1 MRAISKQ
8 IQRNIHSLLQKGIST
23 RQVAKRCNVSQSTV
37 QRLQSH
43 NPINVNKPPQGRPKK
58 LSAQDEHAC
67 IRAIT
72 SGQLET
78 AAAVTQQLCETGV
91 TVSSHTVRRTLK
103 KAGLKATEKIRKPK
117 LSPKN
122 IKAQLD
128 FAQQHRHWTVA
139 DWRRVIWSDETKINR
154 FNSDGQAWCWTRDSD
169 SLQPHHVKQTVK
181 HGGGSLMIWGCM
193 TVNGPGNMV
202 KITGKMDQH
211 LYREI
216 LSDDLN
222 QTIAHYRMKPARV
235 IFQHNNDSK
244 HTAKSVKTWI
254 NQQPFQV
261 LDWPAQSPDLNP
273 IENLFG
279 SQLTTA

>member
-1 MRAISKQ
+1 
-8 IQRNIHSLLQKGIST
+8 L
-23 RQVAKRCNVSQSTV
+23 
-37 QRLQSH
+37 
-43 NPINVNKPPQGRPKK
+43 
-58 LSAQDEHAC
+58 
-67 IRAIT
+67 
-72 SGQLET
+72 
-78 AAAVTQQLCETGV
+78 
-91 TVSSHTVRRTLK
+91 
-103 KAGLKATEKIRKPK
+103 
-117 LSPKN
+117 
-122 IKAQLD
+122 
-128 FAQQHRHWTVA
+128 
-139 DWRRVIWSDETKINR
+139 
-154 FNSDGQAWCWTRDSD
+154 DGQAWCWTHDSD
-169 SLQPHHVKQTVK
+169 SLQPHHVKQMVK

-273 IENLFG
+273 IENLWAILKHHLNQYETPPSG
-279 SQLTTA
+279 MLELWDHVQEKWDGITADECKRLIDTMPECIEAVLKAKGLWIDY